1 MELWTVVSQEP
12 GSSPDGKR
20 TCKTF
25 LFRVEML
32 AQEVHLFTTESKE
45 QGLAPAV
52 SKTSEPLMDET
63 VATLREDQ
71 YSNPAIRIISS
82 QYDYIVNDI
91 MSCYRSIVRQY
102 IYVRDVT

>member
-1 MELWTVVSQEP
+1 
-12 GSSPDGKR
+12 
-20 TCKTF
+20 
-25 LFRVEML
+25 ML

-71 YSNPAIRIISS
+71 YSNPAIRINSS

-91 MSCYRSIVRQY
+91 MSCYRCIVRQY
-102 IYVRDVT
+102 IYVRDVTCAQLTKRFPHGLATFIKRFISAQLL